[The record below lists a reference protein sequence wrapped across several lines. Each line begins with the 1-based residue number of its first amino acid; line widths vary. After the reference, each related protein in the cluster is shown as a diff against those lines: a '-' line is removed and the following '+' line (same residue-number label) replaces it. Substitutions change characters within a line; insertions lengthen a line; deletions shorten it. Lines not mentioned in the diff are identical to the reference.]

1 MILAPGGG
9 PGPGLDSPRL
19 RLSASR
25 SLMLSCA
32 AVSSIAIHG
41 AMLVAWLE
49 STAQPVPPTAH
60 QAFAAAANS
69 MRVTLSNAQPDM
81 AQQPPEPGVADNAP
95 AEPDQPDQ
103 RTQPRPDEADAPKAP
118 PTTQGDARPT
128 TLDDAPEV
136 AKVAGTVY
144 LPANK
149 VDVRPLP
156 KSAPDL
162 SGMDL
167 PSVNQKVVLR
177 IFIGASGLV
186 DEVRP
191 IAEPAADDGLL
202 ESLHNAFK
210 ATAFLPGRHHGV
222 DVATYMDIEVTPNL
236 LH

>member
-9 PGPGLDSPRL
+9 PGPDSPRL
-19 RLSASR
+19 RPPVSR
-25 SLMLSCA
+25 SLMLSYA
-32 AVSSIAIHG
+32 AASSIAIHG
-41 AMLVAWLE
+41 AILMAWLE
-49 STAQPVPPTAH
+49 STAQPVPPTSH
-60 QAFAAAANS
+60 QAFAAAANR
-69 MRVTLSNAQPDM
+69 MRVTLSTAQPDV
-81 AQQPPEPGVADNAP
+81 AQQPPEPGVVDNAH
-95 AEPDQPDQ
+95 AEPDQPAQ

-118 PTTQGDARPT
+118 PNAQDDARPST
-128 TLDDAPEV
+128 IDDDQDV

-186 DEVRP
+186 DEVTP

-222 DVATYMDIEVTPNL
+222 DVATYMDIEITPNP